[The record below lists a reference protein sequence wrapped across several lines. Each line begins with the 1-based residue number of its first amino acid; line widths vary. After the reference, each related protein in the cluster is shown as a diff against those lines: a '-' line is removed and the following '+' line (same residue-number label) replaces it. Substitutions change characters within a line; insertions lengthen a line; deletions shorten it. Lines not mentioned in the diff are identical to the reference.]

1 MKTFNV
7 RHSLSALACIV
18 CLAAMGCASTFAV
31 QKTQRERDID
41 QCTYGA
47 VVPHNIPPADRSDF
61 IKHTMVP
68 ACLRAKGYS
77 E

>member
-1 MKTFNV
+1 MNARPFLLGLV
-7 RHSLSALACIV
+7 VLV
-18 CLAAMGCASTFAV
+18 CVTTIGCASSFLV
-31 QKTQRERDID
+31 HKTQRERDID

-47 VVPHNIPPADRSDF
+47 MVPHNIPPAERSDF